1 VSPLG
6 PHLVAYLRLMRAV
19 GRRYERVETIL
30 RNLDRFAATE
40 PAGEVLL
47 TRELLGRW
55 LASTPHLAP
64 GTLRGHASAA
74 RGFCRYLA
82 RVEPRTHI
90 PDRSLAPA
98 RLPQVRPHV
107 FSPAELRAL
116 FAAAGRLPSTRWPLG
131 PTTIRTLLLVLYA
144 SGLRIGEALR
154 LAIRD
159 VDLDAGTLFVAER
172 RVLQV
177 ALGARLDQSRGG
189 AGDVPRGP
197 HRRGRTRESGRSLL
211 HQLARDAL

>member
-1 VSPLG
+1 VTAPARRPARGQSAA
-6 PHLVAYLRLMRAV
+6 HLVAYLRLMRAV

-90 PDRSLAPA
+90 PDRSLYPA
-98 RLPQVRPHV
+98 RLPQFRPHV
-107 FSPAELRAL
+107 FSRVRLAHYPRASSETASAAAARPATWTGRRRSPSTTRASTTVTPGYRAVMTATIERSPDRTASRKAKFAKALRAPNQWR
-116 FAAAGRLPSTRWPLG
+116 APSVEVSCRC
-131 PTTIRTLLLVLYA
+131 A
-144 SGLRIGEALR
+144 
-154 LAIRD
+154 
-159 VDLDAGTLFVAER
+159 
-172 RVLQV
+172 
-177 ALGARLDQSRGG
+177 G
-189 AGDVPRGP
+189 AG
-197 HRRGRTRESGRSLL
+197 S
-211 HQLARDAL
+211 